1 MPRALVI
8 QLARLGDLVQS
19 LPAIAAL
26 RARHPETQLDLL
38 CPSQLAEVGRMLPG
52 IENVLEWDGA
62 AWRRR
67 AEAAGHDLRP
77 DHLVD
82 VEAALAAL
90 APERY
95 DCAYVLNQHPR
106 ALVAASLLAYDVTG
120 PLEHGPLDRT
130 LTPWAAYVRDVAR
143 RATGQRVHL
152 ADAFC
157 GLCGCSPPG
166 RVVTLD
172 PPDVRLPDDLDRIG
186 KQGAPWIA
194 LIVGAGETER
204 LVPAAIWRQWIVAFL
219 ASAPRGRVVLVG
231 TERERAAEIQA
242 PLPPSVL
249 GRIWDATGRTSLTQ
263 LAAMLARCHRIIGA
277 DTGPLHLAAALG
289 RPVIGWYF
297 ARARVHE
304 TGPYGIHHV
313 VWQAEDVKRD
323 ASCVMREASC
333 VKREANE
340 HLSAA
345 SRFTHHAS
353 PVRWPVDETIA
364 AVLSRTAE
372 ASDGWTV
379 WQSHC
384 DRFGAYYT
392 EAGRPPDPP
401 CEREAL
407 WRELEPAHS

>member
-1 MPRALVI
+1 MQRALVI
-8 QLARLGDLVQS
+8 QLARLGDLVQT
-19 LPAIAAL
+19 LPAITAL
-26 RARHPETQLDLL
+26 RTRHAETPLDLL
-38 CPSQLAEVGRMLPG
+38 CPSHLTEVGRMVPG
-52 IENVLEWDGA
+52 IDKVLAWDGA
-62 AWRRR
+62 AWQRR
-67 AEAAGHDLRP
+67 AAAAGDDLRP
-77 DHLVD
+77 EHLAE

-95 DCAYVLNQHPR
+95 GCAYVLNQHPR
-106 ALVAASLLAYDVTG
+106 ALLAASLLARAVKG
-120 PLEHGPLDRT
+120 PFIHGVCDEA

-143 RATGQRVHL
+143 RRRGQRVHL

-157 GLCGCSPPG
+157 GLCGCAPPG
-166 RVVTLD
+166 RIVTLD
-172 PPDVRLPDDLDRIG
+172 PPDARLPDDLDRIG
-186 KQGAPWIA
+186 KPGAPWIA

-204 LVPAAIWRQWIVAFL
+204 LVPTEVWRQWIVRFL
-219 ASAPRGRVVLVG
+219 AAAPRGRVVLVG

-249 GRIWDATGRTSLTQ
+249 GRIWDASGRTSLTQ
-263 LAAMLARCHRIIGA
+263 LAAILGRCHRVIGA

-304 TGPYGIHHV
+304 TGPYGVHHLI
-313 VWQAEDVKRD
+313 WQAGDD
-323 ASCVMREASC
+323 TREADE
-333 VKREANE
+333 R
-340 HLSAA
+340 SA
-345 SRFTHHAS
+345 SSPITHHAS
-353 PVRWPVDETIA
+353 PSYWPVEETIA
-364 AVLSRTAE
+364 AVLNGRAE
-372 ASDGWTV
+372 APVGWTV

-401 CEREAL
+401 GQREAL